1 MDRHI
6 VGLPAV
12 NDLVDRIRFAF
23 AWRREYARVSAEL
36 GSHTKNELAAD
47 LRLSRGD
54 IPEMAARA
62 ADEHVAALS
71 RARSGHGWAD
81 GPSLVTRPVQA

>member
-1 MDRHI
+1 MDRPI

-62 ADEHVAALS
+62 ADEHVAALRS
-71 RARSGHGWAD
+71 TRSGQGWA
-81 GPSLVTRPVQA
+81 GASPLVTRPAQA